1 MKQCESRKLFTAV
14 VVWTKLK
21 TKNGE
26 TVPQNEELIK
36 SENPQT
42 IHVNA
47 QNVLNHIV
55 VTS

>member
-1 MKQCESRKLFTAV
+1 MKKDETNRKP
-14 VVWTKLK
+14 K
-21 TKNGE
+21 TVHGCYCLNGE